1 MVVNGLIGTVLSEL
15 LWLLG
20 CFYTSSLVATLA
32 ISLTIPLTMLADVLV
47 KERGDRLDNSFLKKH
62 VHFFY
67 NIFFIK
73 PNKIKIETPKLSI
86 TECFFV

>member
-47 KERGDRLDNSFLKKH
+47 KARGDRLDDPFLKKH
-62 VHFFY
+62 FYFFK
-67 NIFFIK
+67 NNFW
-73 PNKIKIETPKLSI
+73 
-86 TECFFV
+86 

>member
-47 KERGDRLDNSFLKKH
+47 KERGGRLDNPFLKKRF
-62 VHFFY
+62 HFY
-67 NIFFIK
+67 
-73 PNKIKIETPKLSI
+73 
-86 TECFFV
+86 

>member
-1 MVVNGLIGTVLSEL
+1 MAGNGGEWSDRYSTVLSEL

-47 KERGDRLDNSFLKKH
+47 KERGDL
-62 VHFFY
+62 
-67 NIFFIK
+67 
-73 PNKIKIETPKLSI
+73 P
-86 TECFFV
+86 

>member
-47 KERGDRLDNSFLKKH
+47 KERGNRLDNP
-62 VHFFY
+62 
-67 NIFFIK
+67 I
-73 PNKIKIETPKLSI
+73 
-86 TECFFV
+86 

>member
-47 KERGDRLDNSFLKKH
+47 KERCGIALIIL
-62 VHFFY
+62 FFKEKFSL
-67 NIFFIK
+67 I
-73 PNKIKIETPKLSI
+73 
-86 TECFFV
+86 

>member
-47 KERGDRLDNSFLKKH
+47 KERGDRLD
-62 VHFFY
+62 
-67 NIFFIK
+67 
-73 PNKIKIETPKLSI
+73 
-86 TECFFV
+86 

>member
-1 MVVNGLIGTVLSEL
+1 MAARLLGHVINIILHISGRYQWLAMVVNGLIGTVLSEL

-47 KERGDRLDNSFLKKH
+47 KERGDRLDN
-62 VHFFY
+62 HF
-67 NIFFIK
+67 
-73 PNKIKIETPKLSI
+73 
-86 TECFFV
+86 